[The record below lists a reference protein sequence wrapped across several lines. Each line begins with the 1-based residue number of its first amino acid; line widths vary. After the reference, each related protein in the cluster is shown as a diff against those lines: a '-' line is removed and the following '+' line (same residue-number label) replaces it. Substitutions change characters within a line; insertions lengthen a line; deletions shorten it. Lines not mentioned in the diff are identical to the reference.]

1 MRTSAPCPNCGSSPV
16 PSGWTVCPSCLRGYI
31 RDIGSLA
38 HVIPALR
45 ALADRAAHI
54 GVRTHAPSRGVA
66 PLPISLR
73 WQEQWERA
81 ARLMLDVASTVD
93 IRYGLLRPESWRRAW
108 RKAVSGRDALASSG
122 RTPDLMLDLRATLVD
137 LDGMMRERGPRVT
150 VVECPECGQ
159 KVAAP
164 YGMRVGDCPACGVR
178 LDLSSL
184 VAEHERDARSRTV
197 DGSPAQLASWLSG
210 VIGRHV
216 SRKQVEWLL
225 RSGRLHGCER
235 LGHGVWRVT
244 AGELLD
250 ASLGLD

>member
-1 MRTSAPCPNCGSSPV
+1 MRTSAPCPNCGSPV
-16 PSGWTVCPSCLRGYI
+16 PSGWTVCPSCLHGYI
-31 RDIGSLA
+31 EDIGSLA

-54 GVRTHAPSRGVA
+54 GARTHSPSRGVA
-66 PLPISLR
+66 PLPISVH
-73 WQEQWERA
+73 WQGQWERA
-81 ARLMLDVASTVD
+81 ARLMLEVASTVD
-93 IRYGLLRPESWRRAW
+93 IRYGLLRPEAWRRAW
-108 RKAVSGRDALASSG
+108 RKAISSRNALAASG

-137 LDGMMRERGPRVT
+137 LDGMMCERDPRVT

-164 YGMRVGDCPACGVR
+164 FGMRAGDCPGCGVR
-178 LDLSSL
+178 LDLASL
-184 VAEHERDARSRTV
+184 VEEHEQDARSRTV
-197 DGSPAQLASWLSG
+197 DGTPAQLASWLSG

-225 RSGRLHGCER
+225 RSGRLHGCSR
-235 LGHGVWRVT
+235 LGSGVWRVT

-250 ASLGLD
+250 AAAGLD